1 MDTHAASFRT
11 GRALCFQRTL
21 GTGVFGKMNDPTRHK
36 GHFLF
41 SWTKDDLLFPIQGK
55 RLLGKALAVPNRPSF
70 AIDLQLVASLTH
82 QMAAQI
88 GPVDMQFFQSHVLSF
103 QICTDGFGHT
113 GFRDIGGGNAYRTD
127 KARVPVVQHMPLVS
141 LHPDTATFASMAH
154 LRGLHTDSPNPWHP
168 P

>member
-113 GFRDIGGGNAYRTD
+113 GFRDIGGGNAFRTD
-127 KARVPVVQHMPLVS
+127 KDPVRVDELIPPVLLPPLTS
-141 LHPDTATFASMAH
+141 TFSSTAH
-154 LRGLHTDSPNPWHP
+154 LAVFLTVAPIPCP
-168 P
+168 T